1 MQMTNKE
8 IVFKY
13 QQADDKS
20 RTKKISILADLN
32 ACSKEEIRKILREAG
47 CDVPQNGNRFT
58 AKKET
63 GAESGALKIE
73 PSAETPPEVIKI
85 VEDQIKAIQIDTELR
100 ERELKALQELIAGYK
115 EREEA
120 LQKWL
125 AAQGR
130 KEQTE

>member
-47 CDVPQNGNRFT
+47 CDVPQNGNRYT
-58 AKKET
+58 SAKKDED
-63 GAESGALKIE
+63 SGELKIE
-73 PSAETPPEVIKI
+73 PSAETPPEVLRI
-85 VEDQIKAIQIDTELR
+85 VEEQIKAIRIDLELR
-100 ERELKALQELIAGYK
+100 ERELKALQELISGYK
-115 EREEA
+115 EREAA
-120 LQKWL
+120 LQNWL